1 MRLLQ
6 LLQLGGLAHIV
17 VVRQL
22 HRLQL
27 ALLGDAATTQ
37 HRSAVARYGEE
48 GSASVPFAMTQRLL
62 KMKADTRQEPA
73 VTTPLSDSHMDMTTT
88 HENDSATRLEYTKSS
103 ISW

>member
-1 MRLLQ
+1 MRFLQ
-6 LLQLGGLAHIV
+6 LLQFRGLTHVV

-37 HRSAVARYGEE
+37 HRSTVARCDEE
-48 GSASVPFAMTQRLL
+48 EMIAIPFAMTQRLL